1 MCWCKGL
8 SYFRVVN
15 HLCFHNILIYASAY
29 IKFKLKTSKI
39 LKGKLWKN
47 IVNEL
52 HNLVSDFANG
62 QPSPMHDFRLFSAH
76 AKSVW
81 FILVSRILLVD
92 GGDQFD
98 LPRSSR
104 KSSRWDVRMSH
115 SGAIY
120 LKYTYVFLPHLIFVI
135 EINRRLN
142 INSSIDGDDTLLEE
156 IRTVRG
162 KMSYFYTHA
171 TKYTCI

>member
-1 MCWCKGL
+1 
-8 SYFRVVN
+8 
-15 HLCFHNILIYASAY
+15 
-29 IKFKLKTSKI
+29 
-39 LKGKLWKN
+39 
-47 IVNEL
+47 
-52 HNLVSDFANG
+52 
-62 QPSPMHDFRLFSAH
+62 MHDFRLFSAR

-156 IRTVRG
+156 IRTTGEDELYLHSCDQIHVYLKDKDFSWLPFSLIELLHQVSTCSNLKIRDALNYKTKLG
-162 KMSYFYTHA
+162 KPRRHA
-171 TKYTCI
+171 SRVSFG